1 MKTSIAQNV
10 EKTLRDVIIDIIAKR
25 TGGAPL
31 NEILTVMNNYWS
43 RVDGK
48 ALTTASVS
56 NHLLKMTKSGVLR
69 FEERPAY
76 RPSGKIRYYYLNNL
90 PNEPDTSKLMLI
102 IAEQVVSNKSSLP
115 TLGWTPPRQHIPR
128 KPNPLHQT
136 GGAA

>member
-1 MKTSIAQNV
+1 MLAETPEKSV
-10 EKTLRDVIIDIIAKR
+10 KTLREVIIDIIAKR

-48 ALTTASVS
+48 ALTNASVS

-76 RPSGKIRYYYLNNL
+76 RPGGKIRYYYLNNL
-90 PNEPDTSKLMLI
+90 PTEPDTSKLTLI
-102 IAEQVVSNKSSLP
+102 TTEQAVSSKPSLP
-115 TLGWTPPRQHIPR
+115 TLNWTPPRQHIPR
-128 KPNPLHQT
+128 RPNPLHQ
-136 GGAA
+136 GGAL